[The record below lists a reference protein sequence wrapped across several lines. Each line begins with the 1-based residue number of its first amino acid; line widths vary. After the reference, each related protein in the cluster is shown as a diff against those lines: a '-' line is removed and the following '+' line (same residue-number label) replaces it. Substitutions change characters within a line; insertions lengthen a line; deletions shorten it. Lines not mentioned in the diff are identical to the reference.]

1 MLTFFVLP
9 ECMGASLSGLG
20 SFGQVGSFAHA
31 HSPPP
36 PHWFVLVPCHP
47 LRSER
52 DKLSGRR
59 RRGKGMSFSPLSLAN
74 LINISLKHSLA
85 CSLVCVWLRVIVGGW
100 GGRVRVVPL
109 INFDC
114 KWSKIPFPAVLPI
127 GSDLSGKPFSFR
139 KNFKLDQP
147 NDVSWEFFS

>member
-1 MLTFFVLP
+1 MLTSFVLT
-9 ECMGASLSGLG
+9 ASLSGLG
-20 SFGQVGSFAHA
+20 SFGQVGSFAQA

-47 LRSER
+47 LRSGR

-59 RRGKGMSFSPLSLAN
+59 RRGKGMSFSPLSLPN

-85 CSLVCVWLRVIVGGW
+85 CSLVYVWLRVMVGMVGG
-100 GGRVRVVPL
+100 GGRLRVVPL

-127 GSDLSGKPFSFR
+127 ESDLSGKPFSFR